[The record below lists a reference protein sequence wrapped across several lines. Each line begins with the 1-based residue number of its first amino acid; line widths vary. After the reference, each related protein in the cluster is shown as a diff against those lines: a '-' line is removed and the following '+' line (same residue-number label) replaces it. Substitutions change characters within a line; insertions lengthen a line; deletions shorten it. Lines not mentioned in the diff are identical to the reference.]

1 MVYRP
6 LKSRLSSSDY
16 NEPTIYYLLEIF
28 RFVDFSWKRKTYK
41 YMTTT
46 TTTTTI
52 KPHSRGDDGEV
63 LYVYAHVEQ
72 EASVQDCQNNV
83 RIKCRCFVDSGL

>member
-1 MVYRP
+1 M
-6 LKSRLSSSDY
+6 
-16 NEPTIYYLLEIF
+16 
-28 RFVDFSWKRKTYK
+28 
-41 YMTTT
+41 T

-72 EASVQDCQNNV
+72 EASV
-83 RIKCRCFVDSGL
+83 